1 MPITKYPFNKMELGA
16 TEQLTFEAKSQA
28 VKARIAAHAF
38 GCYSDRRFR
47 TSITGTTLEVRR
59 VL

>member
-1 MPITKYPFNKMELGA
+1 MPITKYPYNTMELD
-16 TEQLTFEAKSQA
+16 EVVHLTFKEKSLA

-38 GCYSDRRFR
+38 GAYSDRRFR

-59 VL
+59 VI